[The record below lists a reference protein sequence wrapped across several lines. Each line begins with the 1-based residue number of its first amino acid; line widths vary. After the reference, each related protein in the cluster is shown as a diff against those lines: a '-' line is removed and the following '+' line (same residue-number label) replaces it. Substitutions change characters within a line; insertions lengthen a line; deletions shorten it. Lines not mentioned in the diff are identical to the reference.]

1 MVEIVPADRVSVSP
15 DEASMKLSA
24 NRTSLSL
31 ERTTMSVDR
40 TLMSAVRTAL
50 SLISFGFTIGELFER
65 LRSAGTIAV
74 GQHAARNFGLAL
86 ILLGVGILAA
96 GIGTHAY
103 YQHSLA
109 QRREKLRREHLLPDT
124 PHFQTSPT
132 FISAIILMIIG
143 IVAALSLVLRQLGA
157 VPS

>member
-1 MVEIVPADRVSVSP
+1 MAEIAAATDRAPTPP
-15 DEASMKLSA
+15 DASMVLSA

-31 ERTTMSVDR
+31 ERTMMSVDR

-50 SLISFGFTIGELFER
+50 SLISFGFTIAELFER

-86 ILLGVGILAA
+86 ILLGVGVLAA
-96 GIGTHAY
+96 GIGVHAY
-103 YQHSLA
+103 YQRGLV
-109 QRREKLRREHLLPDT
+109 QRRDKLSREHLLPAAAR
-124 PHFQTSPT
+124 FQTSPT
-132 FISAIILMIIG
+132 FLAAIVLMVIG